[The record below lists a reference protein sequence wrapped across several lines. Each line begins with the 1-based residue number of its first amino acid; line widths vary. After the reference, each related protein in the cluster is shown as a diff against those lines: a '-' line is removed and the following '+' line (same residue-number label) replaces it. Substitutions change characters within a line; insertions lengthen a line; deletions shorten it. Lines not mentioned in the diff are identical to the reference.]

1 MTPEVMVLLI
11 NAAGLALAYGDIY
24 PRLLPMS
31 MGKMVLADAVVTVVL
46 VGIAVAWFWGSGTQF
61 WLLGW
66 YVGPAIFFAYF
77 AADHRMAAVFVVHK
91 KARHLVLRVQVALA
105 RI

>member
-11 NAAGLALAYGDIY
+11 NAAGLALAYGVIH

-66 YVGPAIFFAYF
+66 YVGPA
-77 AADHRMAAVFVVHK
+77 VFSLISLLIIEWPLFSWFTK
-91 KARHLVLRVQVALA
+91 KHG
-105 RI
+105 ITF

>member
-11 NAAGLALAYGDIY
+11 NAAGLALAYGVIY

-31 MGKMVLADAVVTVVL
+31 MGKMVLADTIVTVVL

-66 YVGPAIFFAYF
+66 YVGPAPFTLIALLIIEWPLFSWFT
-77 AADHRMAAVFVVHK
+77 K
-91 KARHLVLRVQVALA
+91 KHG
-105 RI
+105 ITF

>member
-11 NAAGLALAYGDIY
+11 NAAGLALAYGVIY

-46 VGIAVAWFWGSGTQF
+46 VCIAVAWFWGSGTQF

-66 YVGPAIFFAYF
+66 YVGPA
-77 AADHRMAAVFVVHK
+77 VFSLISLLIIEWPLFSWFTK
-91 KARHLVLRVQVALA
+91 KHG
-105 RI
+105 ITF

>member
-66 YVGPAIFFAYF
+66 YVGPA
-77 AADHRMAAVFVVHK
+77 VFSLISLLIIEWPLFSWFTK
-91 KARHLVLRVQVALA
+91 KHG
-105 RI
+105 ISF